1 MRLRAIALIAILG
14 AAGCASWRLGPGAP
28 GEAAGL
34 SPAPRPKATTGA
46 DEVGAAEFGALKV
59 TRGTALRQ
67 EPATSA
73 RKFGALKAGDVVL
86 RLEARG
92 PWYRVWVPA
101 VALSGW
107 IERGTAA
114 AAGKVDVTAASPVPV
129 AELATVTVAK
139 GGVRLRSAPSAR
151 ADVIRQLE
159 KGEPLRLLR
168 EQGTWVRVFDPAT
181 KGSGYIS
188 VQLIERAR

>member
-1 MRLRAIALIAILG
+1 MRLRAVALIAVLT
-14 AAGCASWRLGPGAP
+14 AAGCATWRPWPGAP
-28 GEAAGL
+28 GQAAGP
-34 SPAPRPKATTGA
+34 SPAPRPKATTGTDA
-46 DEVGAAEFGALKV
+46 VGAGEFGALKV

-67 EPATSA
+67 EPAASA

-86 RLEARG
+86 QLEARG

-114 AAGKVDVTAASPVPV
+114 AAGKADVTVASPVPV
-129 AELATVTVAK
+129 AELATLTVAK
-139 GGVRLRSAPSAR
+139 GGVRLRSAPSAK

-168 EQGTWVRVFDPAT
+168 EQGPWVRVFDPAT
-181 KGSGYIS
+181 NGPGYVS
-188 VQLIERAR
+188 VQLVERAR